1 MVWICDEEERR
12 DIGLKVELPI
22 KRKGFVDTEASV
34 TEEDVRERDRD
45 RMIWR
50 QMIC

>member
-1 MVWICDEEERR
+1 MDMCRGGEEGY
-12 DIGLKVELPI
+12 IGLKVELPI

-34 TEEDVRERDRD
+34 TEDVRERDRD